1 MRARLF
7 RLGMGWALAC
17 GLGLALAAA
26 VAAATGSV
34 APTAANVGA
43 APLRLD
49 DRQHTVTAWPAV
61 TMLADAGHSLTL
73 AEVRARVRDFLPPAG
88 PESSLGQRREA
99 IWLRLPVQVASGDGR
114 WVIDVDYPLLNQV
127 DIWLL
132 SDGQLMQ
139 HHRMGSTLPFD
150 QRPMP
155 SRVPAL
161 AVHLPADQ
169 VHEFYLRVLTDS
181 SMVLP
186 IRLSKPNAF
195 MQREDRVQMVQG
207 LIAGVALALLIYSL
221 AHWLSLRNALFG
233 LYALMLMG
241 STSFFLIYFGIA
253 QQYLWAELT
262 GTLAKAAPL
271 SVLVA
276 VAAGALFVARSLETA
291 LHQPRIHQGLM
302 LLSLA
307 CTGVFA
313 VSMLGG
319 LDYRSTQMLTTL
331 LGPVLPLLS
340 IPPALGRAR
349 AGDRAALYLLAGW
362 LCYAL
367 GAFTTAGLLRG
378 LLPANVVTQ
387 NLFQL
392 ASLLEMLAWLRVLGL
407 HIEGV
412 RRGAERSELEKQAL
426 LSLAH
431 TDALTGLPNRRGLSL
446 ALAGAL
452 PACRPDSALVVYLL
466 DLDGFKPI
474 NDRLGHEAGDEL
486 LVLVGQRLKAQ
497 LRHSDVV
504 ARLGGDE
511 FVIMTA
517 GVGGEAEALALGR
530 KLLDAFLQPFEV
542 AGQACRVGLTIGFAL
557 APHDGREAGDLL
569 KRADAAMYAGKQA
582 GRHTVRRGGASA
594 GMAV

>member
-1 MRARLF
+1 MSHLLLRLC
-7 RLGMGWALAC
+7 LAWALTC
-17 GLGLALAAA
+17 SLGLPGG
-26 VAAATGSV
+26 AAAT
-34 APTAANVGA
+34 TTT
-43 APLRLD
+43 APLTLD
-49 DRQHTVTAWPAV
+49 DHQPSVTAWSAV
-61 TMLADAGHSLTL
+61 TLLADASQALTL
-73 AEVRARVRDFLPPAG
+73 AEVRARVRDFLPPDG
-88 PESSLGQRREA
+88 PESSLGQRHEA
-99 IWLRLPVQVASGDGR
+99 IWLRLPVQVAGGDGQ
-114 WVIDVDYPLLNQV
+114 WVIDIDYPTLNQV
-127 DIWLL
+127 DFWLV
-132 SDGQLMQ
+132 SDGQPMQ
-139 HHRMGSTLPFD
+139 HHRMGSALPFD
-150 QRPMP
+150 QRQMP
-155 SRVPAL
+155 TRVPAM
-161 AVHLPADQ
+161 AVQLPAGQ

-181 SMVLP
+181 SVVLP

-195 MQREDRVQMVQG
+195 MQRENRVQMAQG
-207 LIAGVALALLIYSL
+207 LIVGVALALLIYSL

-233 LYALMLMG
+233 LYSLMLLG
-241 STSFFLIYFGIA
+241 STSFFLVYFGIA

-302 LLSLA
+302 GLSLV

-313 VSMLGG
+313 VAMLDG
-319 LDYRSTQMLTTL
+319 LDYRSTQKLTTL
-331 LGPVLPLLS
+331 LGPLLPLLS
-340 IPPALGRAR
+340 IPPALSRAR
-349 AGDRAALYLLAGW
+349 GGDRAAMYLLGGW
-362 LCYAL
+362 LFYAM
-367 GAFTTAGLLRG
+367 GAFTTTGLLRG
-378 LLPANVVTQ
+378 LLPANGVTQ

-392 ASLLEMLAWLRVLGL
+392 ASLLEMLAWLRVLSL

-412 RRGAERSELEKQAL
+412 RRGAARSELEKQAL

-474 NDRLGHEAGDEL
+474 NDRLGHDAGDEL
-486 LVLVGQRLKAQ
+486 LVQVGQRLKAQ

-517 GVGGEAEALALGR
+517 GVGGEAEALVLGR

-542 AGQACRVGLTIGFAL
+542 AGQTCRVGLTIGFAL
-557 APHDGREAGDLL
+557 APHDGRDAGDLL

-582 GRHTVRRGGASA
+582 GRHTVRRGGASV
-594 GMAV
+594 GMAT